1 MPAHKSAIKRI
12 KQANKNHLRNVSTK
26 TALKTLR
33 KEFLQLLPAKK
44 EDAAKNIPELQSAI
58 DKAAKRGIIHRNKA
72 RRLKSRLLHVLHT
85 ASTAVA
91 AKA

>member
-12 KQANKNHLRNVSTK
+12 KQSDKNHLRNVSTK
-26 TALKTLR
+26 SALKTLR

-44 EDAAKNIPELQSAI
+44 DEAAKSVSDLQSAV

-72 RRLKSRLLHVLHT
+72 RRMKSRLMQHLNT
-85 ASTAVA
+85 AGAP